1 MPRYKLTIEYDGAG
15 FLGWQ
20 AQPDSATVQ
29 GVLEAAVEL
38 LHGQKITVHGAGR
51 TDTGVHAL
59 GQIAHFDA
67 PKEWDLFVLA
77 NAINGNVRPHAV
89 SVISAEQVGDDFEAR
104 FSATR
109 RRYLYRLLNRR
120 APPTID
126 KGKVWH
132 VPMDLDVDAMHEGAQ
147 YLVGKHD
154 FTTYRAAECQSPSPV
169 KTIDR
174 LDVMRFDEMVEIR
187 AEARSFLHHQ
197 VRSIVG
203 SLVRVGQGKWPPLEM
218 KRALEA
224 RDRSRCGPVCPPDGL
239 YLVEVLYESPT
250 AVIPAK
256 P

>member
-1 MPRYKLTIEYDGAG
+1 MPQDCADLMPRYKLIIEYDGTG
-15 FLGWQ
+15 FFGWQ
-20 AQPDSATVQ
+20 AQAEATTVQ

-38 LHGQKITVHGAGR
+38 LHSQKITVHGAGR

-59 GQIAHFDA
+59 AQVAHFDA
-67 PKEWDLFVLA
+67 PKEWDPFVLC

-89 SVISAEQVGDDFEAR
+89 SVVSAEVVPETFEAR
-104 FSATR
+104 FSATK
-109 RRYLYRLLNRR
+109 RRYLYRVLNRR

-126 KGKVWH
+126 KTHVWH
-132 VPMDLDVDAMHEGAQ
+132 VPMDLNVDAMHEGAQ
-147 YLVGKHD
+147 HLVGKHD
-154 FTTYRAAECQSPSPV
+154 FTTFRAAECQSPSPV

-174 LDVMRFDEMVEIR
+174 LDVMRFDEMIEIR

-203 SLVRVGQGKWPPLEM
+203 SLVRVGQGKWHPIEM

-239 YLVEVLYESPT
+239 YLVEVLY
-250 AVIPAK
+250 
-256 P
+256 